1 MPETALTVISTKPYL
16 IRAIYEWSLDNQLTP
31 QIMVSDSVQG
41 VVIPQ
46 DYVKDGHI
54 VFNIHENAVKDL
66 NMDNEWILFS
76 ARFAGKAMQV
86 QVPIEAVLAIYA
98 RENGQGIFFQDDNE
112 PPPSDEDKNDQ
123 PKSPKFPDGDTGKSP
138 KSHLKLVK

>member
-1 MPETALTVISTKPYL
+1 MTATTTKPYL
-16 IRAIYEWSLDNQLTP
+16 LRAIYEWALDNQLTP
-31 QIMVSDSVQG
+31 QIMVSDSVDG

-54 VFNIHENAVKDL
+54 VFNIHETAVKDL
-66 NMDNEWILFS
+66 VMDNEWIMFS

-86 QVPIEAVLAIYA
+86 QVPMEAIMAIYA

-112 PPPSDEDKNDQ
+112 TSPPSPENGNAKTAT
-123 PKSPKFPDGDTGKSP
+123 PKPREEQVDNPP